1 MLLIDVKG
9 NDTNPPL
16 PPLAKGW
23 SGGVLG
29 GLSVSIAG
37 QVNFSIMASATIDVV
52 AAVGSSGVGFMS

>member
-16 PPLAKGW
+16 PSLAKGG
-23 SGGVLG
+23 SGGVFG

-37 QVNFSIMASATIDVV
+37 QVNFSIIASATIDVV
-52 AAVGSSGVGFMS
+52 EAVGS